1 MMGQITDPAVQVQ
14 DIDRNK
20 LDKYLIYKFS
30 SDFSLPKS
38 LMKISNKD

>member
-1 MMGQITDPAVQVQ
+1 MTGQITKQAVQVQ
-14 DIDRNK
+14 DTDRNY
-20 LDKYLIYKFS
+20 LVKYLIYKFS